1 MKNSTL
7 SKLLFFYEKLDFKYK
22 TSFLVFIIAGGMLW
36 IIIFSQLS
44 VFIIKHDFDILFE
57 TRTQNL
63 IKLEKIKDTYNVN
76 IQDTL
81 LDLAAKEISYKQA
94 KDVLELGLGIIDKN
108 WDEYKK
114 STSLDE
120 SESFIKDLLSDDQ
133 GFYENKILKQNIMKN
148 INEKLNK
155 IKTQLQYGLQSEPRT
170 KKLSDIYLQIDS
182 ISVYITSLIN
192 YDLSITVNEKRNT
205 QKNFNTI
212 LILSIIAIFL
222 VFLLSIILSIFIIN
236 NFMILHNSLEQ
247 KVTDKTKE
255 LTELNNYLEIKV
267 SKEVAQNRKKDIIM
281 FQQARFA
288 SLGEM
293 LNNIAHQWRQPL
305 GSLTMI
311 VQGFQ
316 TKSDLGKLTPEYI
329 DDKVK
334 DALML
339 ANNMSNTLE
348 DFKNFFRPDKTRKEF
363 FIKECLEH
371 SFELSKY
378 ILDENGIKSILEI
391 RKDIKINTFYN
402 ELSHVFLNLINNS
415 KDAFLSTDVDKNDRI
430 IKVIT
435 KLHKGTLHISFI
447 DNGGGIPDE
456 VAPKIFEPYYTTKY
470 KSAGTGIGLYMS
482 KQIIEKHMD
491 GIISQKN
498 IMHKID
504 GKINYK
510 CSLFT
515 IKIPTKT
522 DKGEMDAKQ

>member
-1 MKNSTL
+1 MKKGILT
-7 SKLLFFYEKLDFKYK
+7 KLLFFYENLDFKNK

-36 IIIFSQLS
+36 IIIFSQIS
-44 VFIIKHDFDILFE
+44 VFIIKHDFDVLFD
-57 TRTQNL
+57 TRTKNL
-63 IKLEKIKDTYNVN
+63 IKLENIKDTYNVN
-76 IQDTL
+76 IQQTL
-81 LDLAAKEISYKQA
+81 KDLETNDLNFYQA
-94 KDVLELGLGIIDKN
+94 RDVLDLGLGIIDKN
-108 WDEYKK
+108 WNEYKDNTTLK
-114 STSLDE
+114 IE
-120 SESFIKDLLSDDQ
+120 ESFVKKLLSDDQ
-133 GFYENKILKQNIMKN
+133 SFYENKILKQSLMRNID
-148 INEKLNK
+148 EKLEK
-155 IKTQLQYGLQSEPRT
+155 IKS
-170 KKLSDIYLQIDS
+170 KLKYTLSIVPKQDKLNAIYLQIDS

-212 LILSIIAIFL
+212 LILSIIAILL
-222 VFLLSIILSIFIIN
+222 VFIFSIFLSILIIN
-236 NFMILHNSLEQ
+236 NFMRLHNSLEQ
-247 KVTDKTKE
+247 KVSDKTKE

-267 SKEVAQNRKKDIIM
+267 SKEVSQNRKKDIIM

-316 TKSDLGKLTPEYI
+316 TKSYLGKLTPEYI

-339 ANNMSNTLE
+339 ADNMSNTLE

-363 FIKECLEH
+363 HIKECVNH

-378 ILDENGIKSILEI
+378 ILDENGIKYILEI
-391 RKDIKINTFYN
+391 RKDVKLNTFYN

-415 KDAFLSTDVDKNDRI
+415 KDAFLSTDVAKDDRI

-435 KLHKGTLHISFI
+435 KLHKGVLHISFI
-447 DNGGGIPDE
+447 DNAGGIPDE

-482 KQIIEKHMD
+482 KQIIEKHME
-491 GIISQKN
+491 GIVSQKN
-498 IMHKID
+498 ITHKID
-504 GKINYK
+504 GKNNYR

-515 IKIPTKT
+515 IKIPTKVEE
-522 DKGEMDAKQ
+522 KGLDAK